1 MQNKRKNP
9 HHLFLRRLQAGGR
22 TNMYGAV
29 PYLANA
35 FSLSREEAF
44 RIVCDW
50 IDLQAA
56 EPSEPLAPVREPTVV
71 SRPAR
76 RSARRAAR
84 AKQASRPTQSAK
96 DAKPAKRAVTRKPA
110 VSARTQSQPQ
120 PQPQPQSKSPRR
132 ARRAA

>member
-35 FSLSREEAF
+35 FSLSRDEAF
-44 RIVCDW
+44 RIVCEW

-56 EPSEPLAPVREPTVV
+56 EPSEPPAPVREPTVV
-71 SRPAR
+71 SRPAP
-76 RSARRAAR
+76 RSLRRAAR
-84 AKQASRPTQSAK
+84 EKKAARPAQSAK
-96 DAKPAKRAVTRKPA
+96 AAKPAKFAVTGKPA
-110 VSARTQSQPQ
+110 VPPRAQT
-120 PQPQPQSKSPRR
+120 KSTRR

>member
-29 PYLANA
+29 PYLASA
-35 FSLSREEAF
+35 FSLSRDEAF
-44 RIVCDW
+44 RVVCEW

-56 EPSEPLAPVREPTVV
+56 EPSEPPAPLREPTVV
-71 SRPAR
+71 SRPPP
-76 RSARRAAR
+76 RSARRTAR
-84 AKQASRPTQSAK
+84 ERKTPRPQSAK
-96 DAKPAKRAVTRKPA
+96 DAKPAKAAVARKPA
-110 VSARTQSQPQ
+110 VPARPQ
-120 PQPQPQSKSPRR
+120 PQSQAQSKSPRR

>member
-29 PYLANA
+29 PYLASA
-35 FSLSREEAF
+35 FSLSRDEAF
-44 RIVCDW
+44 RIVCEW

-56 EPSEPLAPVREPTVV
+56 EPVDSPAPMREPTVV
-71 SRPAR
+71 SRPAPR
-76 RSARRAAR
+76 RERRPAR
-84 AKQASRPTQSAK
+84 AKKGSRP
-96 DAKPAKRAVTRKPA
+96 AKPAKPVAGGKPVA
-110 VSARTQSQPQ
+110 SVKPQ
-120 PQPQPQSKSPRR
+120 PQAGAQSKAPRR